1 MFLSLPSNPIFD
13 VLLLVSLP
21 LAVFFVTLFLY
32 LFKFNKSRPQQTPI
46 QPQVQQQTQPQQNVV
61 IDISKITGRIDKMQS
76 DLSKV
81 IVDSNNEVKES
92 IQNLGKNLEEL
103 ALAIKASKSDEE
115 SPFNIE
121 GIANQGKEEV
131 VADRAIINQ
140 NLPNNIDLKKI
151 IQLAVLLFVMDYDKE
166 KIISLFRLD
175 LLSSKDVEIIEK
187 IEEILAKN
195 RAKISAS
202 DLALVAYDI
211 AKVSNTVDNDVVKYI
226 SLVLG
231 DMNGG
236 RSNQ

>member
-1 MFLSLPSNPIFD
+1 M
-13 VLLLVSLP
+13 
-21 LAVFFVTLFLY
+21 LFLY
-32 LFKFNKSRPQQTPI
+32 MFKFNKPKTQQTIP
-46 QPQVQQQTQPQQNVV
+46 QPQQVPQQAVQNVTV
-61 IDISKITGRIDKMQS
+61 DISKITGRIDKMQN

-81 IVDSNNEVKES
+81 ISDSNNEIKES
-92 IQNLGKNLEEL
+92 IQGLGKNLEEL

-121 GIANQGKEEV
+121 SVIRKEDNNSNTSSVIGES
-131 VADRAIINQ
+131 
-140 NLPNNIDLKKI
+140 LPNNIDLKKI
-151 IQLAVLLFVMDYDKE
+151 IQLSVLLFMMDYDKE

-175 LLSSKDVEIIEK
+175 LLSSKDVETIEK

-226 SLVLG
+226 SLILG
-231 DMNGG
+231 DLNGG

>member
-21 LAVFFVTLFLY
+21 LAVFFVMLFLY
-32 LFKFNKSRPQQTPI
+32 LFKSNKTKPQQVST
-46 QPQVQQQTQPQQNVV
+46 QPQVQQQAQQSVE
-61 IDISKITGRIDKMQS
+61 IDISKITGRIDKMQNE
-76 DLSKV
+76 LSKV
-81 IVDSNNEVKES
+81 IINSNNEIKES

-115 SPFNIE
+115 SPFNVEEVVNTQQGE
-121 GIANQGKEEV
+121 GIADKM
-131 VADRAIINQ
+131 DQ
-140 NLPNNIDLKKI
+140 NLSTNIDLKKI
-151 IQLAVLLFVMDYDKE
+151 IQMAALLFVMDYDKE

-175 LLSSKDVEIIEK
+175 LLSSKDLEIIEK
-187 IEEILAKN
+187 IEEILTKN

-202 DLALVAYDI
+202 DFALVAYDI
-211 AKVSNTVDNDVVKYI
+211 AKVSNAVDNDVVKYI

-231 DMNGG
+231 DANGG

>member
-21 LAVFFVTLFLY
+21 LAVFFVMLFLY
-32 LFKFNKSRPQQTPI
+32 LFKFNKPRPQQTPI

-131 VADRAIINQ
+131 VADKVIINQ